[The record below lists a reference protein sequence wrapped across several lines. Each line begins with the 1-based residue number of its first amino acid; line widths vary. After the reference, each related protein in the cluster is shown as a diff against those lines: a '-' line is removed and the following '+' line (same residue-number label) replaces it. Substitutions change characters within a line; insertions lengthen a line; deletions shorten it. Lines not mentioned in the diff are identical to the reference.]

1 MLLIIIFVIIK
12 KMSVDLSQG
21 GRPLSHEEKCT
32 LYSISSEDYFR
43 CLKSAKVELFSPT
56 QKIAWWGWILILI
69 IVIFGGYYGGPLA
82 LQMMQ
87 GQRVRR

>member
-1 MLLIIIFVIIK
+1 
-12 KMSVDLSQG
+12 MSVSLGQG
-21 GRPLSHEEKCT
+21 GRPLSDEEKCS
-32 LYSISSEDYFR
+32 LYSVSSDEYFA
-43 CLKSAKVELFSPT
+43 CLKRNKVQLFSPT

-87 GQRVRR
+87 GQRVRRW